1 MGEGNTYF
9 PSSSKEDPS
18 TVSSEV
24 LNQGMNSGTSPRVTM
39 AQVTALLHTCDA
51 EIQHR
56 LRNNSLWLAVLED
69 PSPSVDP
76 GTETPNRTWRLKRR
90 LTSESKAN
98 ISKHHKRKEA
108 DIARKGSLPS
118 NLANVGSVSYMK
130 LKALVKED
138 TALEVL
144 AQLGYP
150 LDLLQQHRLHAAPR
164 PLYCHLAHHV
174 CQLRCQCY

>member
-24 LNQGMNSGTSPRVTM
+24 LNQGMNYGTSPRVTM
-39 AQVTALLHTCDA
+39 AQVTALLQTRDA

-98 ISKHHKRKEA
+98 ISKHH
-108 DIARKGSLPS
+108 IARKGSLPS
-118 NLANVGSVSYMK
+118 NLANAGFVSYMK
-130 LKALVKED
+130 LKALVTED

-164 PLYCHLAHHV
+164 PLYCHLAHYV

>member
-1 MGEGNTYF
+1 
-9 PSSSKEDPS
+9 
-18 TVSSEV
+18 
-24 LNQGMNSGTSPRVTM
+24 M
-39 AQVTALLHTCDA
+39 AQVTALLQTRDA

-118 NLANVGSVSYMK
+118 NLANVGFVGYKK
-130 LKALVKED
+130 LKALVKKD

-150 LDLLQQHRLHAAPR
+150 LDLL
-164 PLYCHLAHHV
+164 
-174 CQLRCQCY
+174 